1 VSGDA
6 GVAYVEVV
14 VGLGD
19 ALVGNAPG
27 SALGFTYRKGAAAGG
42 GGGGSDGGGGDG
54 GDGGD
59 DGASRVTVVTYPSKL
74 VATTG
79 GAFLFRSDSNAEDL
93 HGFAGAGVYDSI
105 PLIPTVAVPVEYGA
119 EPLVADDA
127 FREALCGRLGRLC
140 VAVEAALGGPQDVE
154 GCIKGGQLCVV
165 QARPQV

>member
-1 VSGDA
+1 M
-6 GVAYVEVV
+6 AYVEVV